1 MRMEVEL
8 RPGTRNDLERL
19 MPLFKGL
26 YKGDIGKHFVEILGE
41 YIDSENHVTIVAEN
55 ACNILGVLVGSY
67 RLDIDYECRAG
78 FVDAIVVDRQFR
90 KRGIG
95 KKLLQHFAQWARN
108 KGCTA
113 LQVLNGKRE
122 FFEPRGFR
130 ERPAVLRQVSI
141 EEMAT

>member
-1 MRMEVEL
+1 MEVKL
-8 RPGTRNDLERL
+8 RPASRKDIEIL
-19 MPLFKGL
+19 MPLFRDL
-26 YKGDIGKHFVEILGE
+26 YRGDIGEHFVEILSE

-78 FVDAIVVDRQFR
+78 YVDAIVVDKQFR

-95 KKLLQHFAQWARN
+95 KKLLQYFAQWARN
-108 KGCTA
+108 KDCTV
-113 LQVLNGKRE
+113 LQVLRGKRE

-130 ERPAVLRQVSI
+130 EMPRPILRQVSI
-141 EEMAT
+141 EEMTT